1 MYINSNDINYDEF
14 YEMLKHIFTRIKYY
28 SEYRKEYFPLNEM
41 IETSKYIKY
50 VKKELYLSEEKI
62 IYNAYIDAILYVSNV
77 IDKEN
82 KKSQKIIVR

>member
-1 MYINSNDINYDEF
+1 
-14 YEMLKHIFTRIKYY
+14 
-28 SEYRKEYFPLNEM
+28 M
-41 IETSKYIKY
+41 IETIKDIKY